1 MLTVSLKHLG
11 NYMLRAIVK
20 QKQIPRYLNF
30 DITRHS
36 RKLAVRT
43 VIDTPK
49 RTAAS
54 VRKTI
59 KPTHA
64 LSQ

>member
-43 VIDTPK
+43 VI
-49 RTAAS
+49 AIS
-54 VRKTI
+54 VRNTI
-59 KPTHA
+59 KLAAHSVA
-64 LSQ
+64 S